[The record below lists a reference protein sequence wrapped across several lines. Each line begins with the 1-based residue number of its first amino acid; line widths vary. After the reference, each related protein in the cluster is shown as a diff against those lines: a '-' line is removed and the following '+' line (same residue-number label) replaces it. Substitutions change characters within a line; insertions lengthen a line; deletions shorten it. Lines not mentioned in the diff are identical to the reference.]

1 MIMLMGIGLTGGAR
15 RFMAWNAWTTRRGR
29 ALMPP
34 GRAPVAMRAA
44 RGRKNHMLNLSSRF
58 MLSATFAAATALA
71 AHTASAQIVFSDVA
85 KSQEFQED
93 ASGTVVP
100 LGGGVNAFF
109 YARDFYENP
118 SDFDGGSVTYP
129 GDPSPQIYNIS
140 GLLDCCGHN
149 GRGYQT
155 GYETPSD
162 LDAAFPSNTTYTL
175 TATNSVTMASQSVD
189 IAFGPDIY
197 AASTP
202 TLTAASV
209 QGLGSAS
216 AVDGLTIDF
225 NNFGLVPGAN
235 VAQDFFTI
243 YDYTTASE
251 VFNYMPGFN
260 SGTTSLV
267 IPAGVLS
274 AGDQYVFELI
284 FDSADYANG
293 GGDQDAGVAYRSDLR
308 TLGYFTVPG
317 QAVPE
322 PATWAMLLMGFG
334 GVGGV
339 YRGARRK
346 HGVVGAA

>member
-1 MIMLMGIGLTGGAR
+1 MGG
-15 RFMAWNAWTTRRGR
+15 W
-29 ALMPP
+29 
-34 GRAPVAMRAA
+34 
-44 RGRKNHMLNLSSRF
+44 SSR
-58 MLSATFAAATALA
+58 LVLATTFAAVVALA
-71 AHTASAQIVFSDVA
+71 AHTASAQVVFSDIA

-109 YARDFYENP
+109 YARNFYANP

-175 TATNSVTMASQSVD
+175 TATNSVTMASQSVN

-197 AASTP
+197 AAATP

-209 QGLGSAS
+209 QALGSAG
-216 AVDGLTIDF
+216 AVNGLTIDF
-225 NNFGLVPGAN
+225 NNFGLVSGAN

-243 YDYTTASE
+243 YDYSTASE
-251 VFNYMPGFN
+251 VFNYMPGF
-260 SGTTSLV
+260 SSSTTSLT

-284 FDSADYANG
+284 FDSADYDNG
-293 GGDQDAGVAYRSDLR
+293 GGNQDAGAAYRSDLR

-317 QAVPE
+317 QGVPE
-322 PATWAMLLMGFG
+322 PAAWTMLLVGF
-334 GVGGV
+334 
-339 YRGARRK
+339 
-346 HGVVGAA
+346 GVVGGAYRGRRRLVGAA